1 MFCFIRLISA
11 LAFAGLLASCATSS
25 GAGGQ
30 AGSGDGV
37 SLRFAWPDGF
47 TAQVSSKTS
56 ESQGG
61 NAPQL
66 NERRYEISLEG
77 TGQERKLI
85 TRRPPATGPGAVPA
99 ELQLPPIPTIVL
111 GPAGELKRIE
121 GTDQVLAE
129 LFKDAESKGI
139 PAAQQELLAKLVG
152 QAFEQASRDRW
163 EELIGRWN
171 GLTLK
176 PGEVV
181 ERKSRLTMPLYAN
194 SVDTRARLALKERV
208 PCTEGST
215 EKRCVRLV
223 LDSSLDPSGTEE
235 AGIELVQRMREF
247 MKANSGMPDSELPEL
262 KVTKLQLDGSFE
274 LIAEPETLIPHHLR
288 DALNATIVMQSV
300 EGETQDFK
308 LQSERVELFTPG
320 AR

>member
-1 MFCFIRLISA
+1 MFCFIRLVSA
-11 LAFAGLLASCATSS
+11 LVLAGLLASCATSL

-30 AGSGDGV
+30 VGSGDGV

-85 TRRPPATGPGAVPA
+85 TRRPPATGPGVVPA

-111 GPAGELKRIE
+111 GPTGELKRIE
-121 GTDQVLAE
+121 GTDLVLAE
-129 LFKDAESKGI
+129 LFKDAESQGI

-223 LDSSLDPSGTEE
+223 LDSSLDPSGTER

-308 LQSERVELFTPG
+308 LQSERVERFTPG

>member
-1 MFCFIRLISA
+1 MSRFIRPVSTLA
-11 LAFAGLLASCATSS
+11 LTGLLASCATSS

-37 SLRFAWPDGF
+37 SLRFAWPEGF

-66 NERRYEISLEG
+66 NERRYEISLERA
-77 TGQERKLI
+77 GQERKLI
-85 TRRPPATGPGAVPA
+85 TRRSPTTGQGSIP
-99 ELQLPPIPTIVL
+99 EEIQLPPIPTIVL

-121 GTDQVLAE
+121 GTDQVIAE
-129 LFKDAESKGI
+129 LFKDAESQGI

-152 QAFEQASRDRW
+152 EALEQAARDRW
-163 EELIGRWN
+163 EELLGRWN

-176 PGEVV
+176 PGEVS
-181 ERKSRLTMPLYAN
+181 ERKGRLTMPLYAN

-208 PCTEGST
+208 PCTEGTT
-215 EKRCVRLV
+215 EKRCVRLS
-223 LDSSLDPSGTEE
+223 LDSALDPAGTER
-235 AGIELVQRMREF
+235 AGIELVQRMRQF
-247 MKANSGMPDSELPEL
+247 MKANSGMPDSELPEV
-262 KVTKLQLDGSFE
+262 KVTKLQLEGSFE
-274 LIAEPETLIPHHLR
+274 LIAEPETLIPHRLR
-288 DALNATIVMQSV
+288 DVLNATIVMQSV
-300 EGETQDFK
+300 EGETQDFR

>member
-1 MFCFIRLISA
+1 MFCFIRLVSA
-11 LAFAGLLASCATSS
+11 LVLAGLLASCATSS

-30 AGSGDGV
+30 ASSGDGV

-85 TRRPPATGPGAVPA
+85 TRRPPATGPGVVPA

-111 GPAGELKRIE
+111 GPTGELKRIE
-121 GTDQVLAE
+121 GTDLVLAE
-129 LFKDAESKGI
+129 LFKDAESQGI

-181 ERKSRLTMPLYAN
+181 ERESRLTMPLYAN

-208 PCTEGST
+208 PCIEGST

-223 LDSSLDPSGTEE
+223 LDSSLDPSDTER
-235 AGIELVQRMREF
+235 AGIELVQRMRDF

-274 LIAEPETLIPHHLR
+274 LIAEPETLIPYHLR

>member
-1 MFCFIRLISA
+1 MFCFIRLVSA
-11 LAFAGLLASCATSS
+11 LVLAGLLASCATTS

-30 AGSGDGV
+30 ASSGDGV

-85 TRRPPATGPGAVPA
+85 TRRPPATGPGVVPA

-111 GPAGELKRIE
+111 GPTGELKRIE
-121 GTDQVLAE
+121 GTDLVLAE
-129 LFKDAESKGI
+129 LFKDAESQGI

-194 SVDTRARLALKERV
+194 SVDTRARMALKERV
-208 PCTEGST
+208 PCIEGST

-223 LDSSLDPSGTEE
+223 LDSSLDPSGTER
-235 AGIELVQRMREF
+235 AGIELVQRMRDF
-247 MKANSGMPDSELPEL
+247 MKANSDMPDSELPEL

-274 LIAEPETLIPHHLR
+274 LIAEPETLIPYHLR

-320 AR
+320 SR

>member
-1 MFCFIRLISA
+1 MSRFIRSVSTLT
-11 LAFAGLLASCATSS
+11 LAGLLASCATSS

-30 AGSGDGV
+30 AGSGEGV
-37 SLRFAWPDGF
+37 SLRFAWPEGF
-47 TAQVSSKTS
+47 TAQVTSKTS
-56 ESQGG
+56 ETHGG
-61 NAPQL
+61 NPPEL
-66 NERRYEISLEG
+66 NERRYEIKLEG

-85 TRRPPATGPGAVPA
+85 TSLPPTTGPGAVPA

-129 LFKDAESKGI
+129 LFKDAESQGI
-139 PAAQQELLAKLVG
+139 PAAQRELLAKLVAG
-152 QAFEQASRDRW
+152 ALEQASRDRW

-181 ERKSRLTMPLYAN
+181 ERKSQLTMPLYGN
-194 SVDTRARLALKERV
+194 SVDTRARMALKEHV
-208 PCTEGST
+208 PCTEGGT

-223 LDSSLDPSGTEE
+223 LDSSLDPSGTER
-235 AGIELVQRMREF
+235 AGVELVQRMREF
-247 MKANSGMPDSELPEL
+247 MKANSGLPESALPEL

-274 LIAEPETLIPHHLR
+274 LITEPETLIPHRLR
-288 DALNATIVMQSV
+288 DAINAVIVMQSE
-300 EGETQDFK
+300 EGETQDFDLK
-308 LQSERVELFTPG
+308 SERVELFTPG